1 MTSEV
6 DTTGE
11 GKCRGSPLN
20 ERLFFT
26 ATPSKTE
33 IKTIPIPDEHLDG

>member
-1 MTSEV
+1 MTSEA

-11 GKCRGSPLN
+11 GKCHGCPLN

-26 ATPSKTE
+26 ATLSKTE
-33 IKTIPIPDEHLDG
+33 IKTIPTPDEDLDG

>member
-1 MTSEV
+1 MTSEA

-11 GKCRGSPLN
+11 GECRGCPLN
-20 ERLFFT
+20 ERLSFT

-33 IKTIPIPDEHLDG
+33 IKTIPIPDEDLDG

>member
-1 MTSEV
+1 MTSEA

-11 GKCRGSPLN
+11 GKYRGCPLN